1 MDHEVI
7 VIGAGLAGL
16 VAARRLAA
24 AGVEVE
30 VVEAADQVGGRVRTD
45 QVDGYRVDR
54 GFQVLNP
61 AYPALRAE
69 IDLARLD
76 LHPFDRGVAVRRG
89 DGLSVVSDPFR
100 HPSTLLALRRSPWL
114 DPRALAGLARWVFGG
129 GRHDRGSVAA
139 SLDAAG
145 VTGPLRTELIDPF
158 LTGVLLEPSGDT
170 AAAFARRM
178 VRYFAVGTP
187 SLPSQGMAALPAL
200 LAEPIASRI
209 RLGTGVDALKR
220 TRDGWRLDAV
230 DGVRTARAVVVAT
243 DPRTAARLT
252 SLAEVPM
259 RGSYTWW
266 FSAATPPSELAALHL
281 HPGAGPVINTV
292 VISNVASSYAP
303 PGRHLVAATTL
314 VEASEAEVR
323 GQLAEIYD
331 RPTADWEVVAH
342 QAIPDSLPVVRSP
355 RAAGQGSRLADGLH
369 VAGDHRAH
377 PSIQGALVAGRR
389 AGAEVLTWLGRA
401 GG

>member
-24 AGVEVE
+24 AGVDVE
-30 VVEAADQVGGRVRTD
+30 VLEAGDQVGGRVRTD

-61 AYPALRAE
+61 AYPALRTE
-69 IDLARLD
+69 VDLSRLD
-76 LHPFDRGVAVRRG
+76 LQPFDRGVAVRRD

-100 HPSTLLALRRSPWL
+100 HPRTLLALRGSAWL
-114 DPRALAGLARWVFGG
+114 EPRALAGLARWVFGG

-145 VTGPLRTELIDPF
+145 VRGPLRTELIDPF

-187 SLPSQGMAALPAL
+187 SLPSRGMGALPVL
-200 LAEPIASRI
+200 LAEPIVARVK
-209 RLGTGVDALKR
+209 LETPVEALAR
-220 TRDGWRLDAV
+220 TRDGWQVAAA
-230 DGVRTARAVVVAT
+230 DGVLTARAVVVAT

-252 SLAEVPM
+252 GLAEVPM

-266 FSAATPPSELAALHL
+266 FSAATPPSPLAALHL
-281 HPGAGPVINTV
+281 HPGAGPVVNTV
-292 VISNVASSYAP
+292 VISNVVSSYAP

-314 VEASEAEVR
+314 VDAAEAEVR
-323 GQLAEIYD
+323 SQLAVIYE

-355 RAAGQGSRLADGLH
+355 RAAGHGSRLADGLH

-377 PSIQGALVAGRR
+377 PSIQGALVSGGR
-389 AGAEVLTWLGRA
+389 AGAELLTWLGRA
-401 GG
+401 GV